1 MKRFIQSIQFDLT
14 NHFGNPYTNTS
25 KDQQEE
31 IIADAKNVLWDA
43 STVQQLKQQ
52 LEITYGYEVI
62 QVISDFYLPVEYV

>member
-1 MKRFIQSIQFDLT
+1 MNRFIQSIQFDFT
-14 NHFGNPYTNTS
+14 NHFGNPYANTS

>member
-1 MKRFIQSIQFDLT
+1 MKRFIQSIQFDFT
-14 NHFGNPYTNTS
+14 NHFGNPYAITS

-43 STVQQLKQQ
+43 STVNQLKEQ
-52 LEITYGYEVI
+52 LEITYGYKVI

>member
-1 MKRFIQSIQFDLT
+1 MKRFIQSIQFDFT

-62 QVISDFYLPVEYV
+62 QVMSDFYFRVEYV

>member
-1 MKRFIQSIQFDLT
+1 MKRFIQSIQFDFT
-14 NHFGNPYTNTS
+14 NHFGNPYTNIS

-43 STVQQLKQQ
+43 STVNQLKEQ
-52 LEITYGYEVI
+52 LEITYGYKVI

>member
-1 MKRFIQSIQFDLT
+1 MKRFIQSIQFDFT
-14 NHFGNPYTNTS
+14 NHFGNPYAITS

>member
-1 MKRFIQSIQFDLT
+1 MKRFIQSIQFDFT
-14 NHFGNPYTNTS
+14 NHFANPYAVTS

-52 LEITYGYEVI
+52 LEITYGYQVI

>member
-1 MKRFIQSIQFDLT
+1 MKRFIQSIQFDFT
-14 NHFGNPYTNTS
+14 NHFGNPYAITS

-52 LEITYGYEVI
+52 LE
-62 QVISDFYLPVEYV
+62 YV

>member
-1 MKRFIQSIQFDLT
+1 MKRFIQSIQFDFT
-14 NHFGNPYTNTS
+14 NHFGNPYAITS

-52 LEITYGYEVI
+52 LEITYGYQVI